1 MATRVYFDAC
11 CLNRPFDD
19 QSQARIRLETEA
31 TEHLLRAV
39 EEGNLLWVAS
49 DALLYE
55 IRKCPE
61 EDRRMAVLALCG
73 RATARVT
80 SDEAAMQRAIA
91 LRLHGLRDLDAL
103 HLACAERGGAEVLV
117 TTDDAFVSA
126 ARRLTP
132 VSSPRVV
139 NPVVYALEVL
149 Q

>member
-39 EEGNLLWVAS
+39 EEGKLLWVAS

-55 IRKCPE
+55 IRKCPK
-61 EDRRMAVLALCG
+61 EDRRTAVLALCG
-73 RATARVT
+73 RATKRVT

-126 ARRLTP
+126 GRRLTP
-132 VSSPRVV
+132 ASSTRVV

>member
-1 MATRVYFDAC
+1 MATRIYFDAC

-39 EEGNLLWVAS
+39 EEGKLLWVAS

-55 IRKCPE
+55 IHKCPAE
-61 EDRRMAVLALCG
+61 ERRTAVLALCA
-73 RATARVT
+73 RATERVASEET
-80 SDEAAMQRAIA
+80 AMRRAID

-103 HLACAERGGAEVLV
+103 HLACAERGGVEVLV

-126 ARRLTP
+126 ARRLRP
-132 VSSPRVV
+132 ASSTRVV

>member
-39 EEGNLLWVAS
+39 EEGKLLWVAS

-61 EDRRMAVLALCG
+61 EDRRTVVLALCG
-73 RATARVT
+73 RATERVT

-132 VSSPRVV
+132 ASSTRVV

>member
-11 CLNRPFDD
+11 CLNRSFDD

-39 EEGNLLWVAS
+39 EEGKLLWVAS

-55 IRKCPE
+55 IRRCPE
-61 EDRRMAVLALCG
+61 ADRRTAVLALCG
-73 RATARVT
+73 RATERVT

-117 TTDDAFVSA
+117 TTDDAFVSG

-132 VSSPRVV
+132 APSTRVV